1 MHQIYIRKIRKQLIK
16 QKKLIIKKCIDV
28 KIILNKKRKNKI
40 KLNCNNKINFI
51 NR

>member
-28 KIILNKKRKNKI
+28 KIILNKKRKKKRN
-40 KLNCNNKINFI
+40 
-51 NR
+51 